1 VHLLDHADGT
11 SQTEKKRQVAGT
23 ETRKARD
30 LLGKA
35 LGGKKVSFGQ
45 AEVGTSE
52 YDMTKKLLYVSTQL
66 HFTCTCTR
74 LN

>member
-1 VHLLDHADGT
+1 MHLLDHADRT
-11 SQTEKKRQVAGT
+11 SQTEKKRQVART

-35 LGGKKVSFGQ
+35 LGRKKVSFGW

-52 YDMTKKLLYVSTQL
+52 YNAMKKLLYVSTQP
-66 HFTCTCTR
+66 HFICTCTR